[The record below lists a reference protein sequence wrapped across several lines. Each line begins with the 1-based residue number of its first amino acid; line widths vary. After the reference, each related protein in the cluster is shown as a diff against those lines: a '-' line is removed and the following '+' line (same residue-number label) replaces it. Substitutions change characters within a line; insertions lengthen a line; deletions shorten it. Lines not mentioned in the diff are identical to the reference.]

1 MSIIS
6 VVPTSVLA
14 AAVFLLACG
23 CDIKPLPQSDQH
35 KTRTA
40 AKELEDSNMSDE
52 TEKTV
57 RTDAEWQK
65 TLTPAQYRILREKGT
80 EPAFSGKYDEF
91 FAEGAYLCAACGNE
105 LFTSES
111 KYNSGCGWPAFSAPA
126 QKGNVEYTE
135 DTSHDKVR
143 TEVTCSRCGGHLGHV
158 FKDGPKPTGSRYCI
172 NSEALEFEESSPS
185 DKDK

>member
-1 MSIIS
+1 MLT
-6 VVPTSVLA
+6 VVLA
-14 AAVFLLACG
+14 AAIFFLTNG
-23 CDIKPLPQSDQH
+23 CDIKTAPQPAGNA
-35 KTRTA
+35 TPATT
-40 AKELEDSNMSDE
+40 KETEGINMSDE

-57 RTDAEWQK
+57 KTDAEWRK

-126 QKGNVEYTE
+126 QKGNIEYTE
-135 DTSHDKVR
+135 DTSHDMVR

-185 DKDK
+185 DK